1 MPHQLGSIHEFNVDD
16 LVEASARLRRIGRDK
31 PFMVDAADDVA
42 QYLYAALDACV
53 GVVVHKS
60 HEITELPSEL
70 AMASTS
76 APVGPGPRHCLAQ
89 LAAVGRLPSR
99 GTFAHASVPLDADAL
114 RPSSLV
120 GRAFGALAV
129 TVDEVLDPLVAQRQA
144 IQRRSLGAFHLDI
157 AGADLPFA
165 ERAPLLD
172 LGVQSVVAFGGGLLT
187 GQVFVVWLLAAVP
200 VPLGAATLFRS
211 LAPAVQSALV
221 PTTFRTFR

>member
-60 HEITELPSEL
+60 HEIGELPAEYTL
-70 AMASTS
+70 APSASQ
-76 APVGPGPRHCLAQ
+76 VGPGPRHCLAQ
-89 LAAVGRLPSR
+89 LAAVGRLPSS
-99 GTFAHASVPLDADAL
+99 GAFANPTVPLDADAL
-114 RPSSLV
+114 RPSALV

-129 TVDEVLDPLVAQRQA
+129 TVDEVLDPLVAQRQS
-144 IQRRSLGAFHLDI
+144 IQRRSLGVFHLDI
-157 AGADLPFA
+157 AGSDLPFA

-172 LGVQSVVAFGGGLLT
+172 LGVASLVAFGGGLLT
-187 GQVFVVWLLAAVP
+187 GQVFVVWLLASVP